1 MKLCINVIIKIVV
14 LFFVYYI
21 SDLFNFE
28 FTEFILA
35 VILMFQLDILE
46 KLRYLKWHVRSVP
59 ELYILMG
66 NALYVVIV
74 VGGITIFKEKKYEI

>member
-46 KLRYLKWHVRSVP
+46 KLRYLK
-59 ELYILMG
+59 
-66 NALYVVIV
+66 
-74 VGGITIFKEKKYEI
+74 